1 MSIDKKENLAK
12 PAIVTGVIGVD
23 AHIIG
28 NWLISHALEQA
39 GFEVHRLGSIISQEE
54 FISAAIETSAKALV
68 ISSIYGMGILD
79 LQGLRA
85 KCEKAGL
92 KDILLYAGGNLAAGT
107 RDLDEA
113 EIKSLGFTRVYP
125 PDVNL
130 QDFIEDL
137 KRDLGLAL

>member
-1 MSIDKKENLAK
+1 MSIEKKENA
-12 PAIVTGVIGVD
+12 PIASVVTGVIGVD

-54 FISAAIETSAKALV
+54 FISAAIETSAKAIV

-79 LQGLRA
+79 LQGMRM
-85 KCEKAGL
+85 KCEEAGL
-92 KDILLYAGGNLAAGT
+92 KDILLYAGGNLAAGK
-107 RDLDEA
+107 RALEEA

-125 PDVNL
+125 ANVNL

-137 KRDLGLAL
+137 KRDVGLTL